1 MKTIVLLW
9 CALSLSLAGCA
20 AHGPVRP
27 SVSPAAPPP
36 MAPPETP
43 TTAGSLWTNR
53 QGSLFGDIKAGNVG
67 DIITVAI
74 FEAASASKQASTA
87 TDRQSNMS
95 ADLSTL
101 FGLEKNIS
109 NINSTI
115 DPAALV
121 NTGFKNEFKGS
132 GSTSRREN
140 LVATLT
146 SRVVTVYANG
156 NLGIEGSKSVTVN
169 NEEQLI
175 HLSGI
180 VRPADVSPQNIVD
193 SKFVLDAQITYTG
206 KGIISDKQSQ
216 GWLVRI
222 LDAVWPF

>member
-156 NLGIEGSKSVTVN
+156 KLGIEGSKSVTVN

>member
-1 MKTIVLLW
+1 MKTIVLLL

>member
-1 MKTIVLLW
+1 MKTIVLLLSV
-9 CALSLSLAGCA
+9 LSLLLGGCA
-20 AHGPVRP
+20 AQRGASMARP
-27 SVSPAAPPP
+27 LAPPPP

-43 TTAGSLWTNR
+43 NTAGSLWTNR
-53 QGSLFGDIKAGNVG
+53 QGSLFGDIKASQVG
-67 DIITVAI
+67 DIVTVAI

-87 TDRQSNMS
+87 TDRESNMS

-115 DPAALV
+115 DPSALV

-132 GSTSRREN
+132 GSTSRKEN

-146 SRVVTVYANG
+146 SRVVTVYPNG

-180 VRPADVSPQNIVD
+180 VRPADISPQNIVD

-206 KGIISDKQSQ
+206 KGVISDKQSQ

>member
-1 MKTIVLLW
+1 MKTIVLLLSV
-9 CALSLSLAGCA
+9 LSLFLGGCA
-20 AHGPVRP
+20 AQRGASMPRP
-27 SVSPAAPPP
+27 PAPPPP

-43 TTAGSLWTNR
+43 NTAGSLWTNR
-53 QGSLFGDIKAGNVG
+53 QGSLFGDIKASQVG
-67 DIITVAI
+67 DIVTVAI

-87 TDRQSNMS
+87 TDRESNMS

-115 DPAALV
+115 DPSALV

-132 GSTSRREN
+132 GSTSRKEN

-146 SRVVTVYANG
+146 SRVVTVYPNG

-180 VRPADVSPQNIVD
+180 VRPADISPQNIVD

-206 KGIISDKQSQ
+206 KGVISDKQSQ

>member
-1 MKTIVLLW
+1 MKTFALLL
-9 CALSLSLAGCA
+9 CAASLLFGGCA
-20 AHGPVRP
+20 TSQLSRGPVEPP
-27 SVSPAAPPP
+27 SPPAVA
-36 MAPPETP
+36 APETP
-43 TTAGSLWTNR
+43 ATAGSLWTRR
-53 QGSLFGDIKAGNVG
+53 QGSLFGDVKASDVG
-67 DIITVAI
+67 DIVTVAI

-87 TDRQSNMS
+87 TDRESNMS

-109 NINSTI
+109 NINSSI
-115 DPAALV
+115 DPSALV

-132 GSTSRREN
+132 GSTSRKEN

-146 SRVVTVYANG
+146 TRVVKVYPNG
-156 NLGIEGSKSVTVN
+156 NLGIEGGKSVTVN

-175 HLSGI
+175 HLAGI
-180 VRPADVSPQNIVD
+180 VRSADISSQNIVD
-193 SKFVLDAQITYTG
+193 SKYVLDAKITYTG
-206 KGIISDKQSQ
+206 KGVVSDKQRQ

>member
-1 MKTIVLLW
+1 MKTIILLLS
-9 CALSLSLAGCA
+9 ALSLFLGGCA
-20 AHGPVRP
+20 AQRGAAMARP
-27 SVSPAAPPP
+27 PMPPPP
-36 MAPPETP
+36 MAPPEAP
-43 TTAGSLWTNR
+43 NTAGSLWTNR
-53 QGSLFGDIKAGNVG
+53 QGSLFGDIKASHVG
-67 DIITVAI
+67 DIVTVAI

-87 TDRQSNMS
+87 TDRESNMS

-132 GSTSRREN
+132 GSTSRKEN

-146 SRVVTVYANG
+146 SRVVTVYPNG

-180 VRPADVSPQNIVD
+180 VRPADISPQNIVD

-206 KGIISDKQSQ
+206 KGVISDKQSQ

>member
-1 MKTIVLLW
+1 MKTIVLLLSV
-9 CALSLSLAGCA
+9 LSLFLGGCA
-20 AHGPVRP
+20 AQRGAAMARP
-27 SVSPAAPPP
+27 PAPPPP

-43 TTAGSLWTNR
+43 NTAGSLWTSR
-53 QGSLFGDIKAGNVG
+53 QGSLFGDIKASQVG
-67 DIITVAI
+67 DIVTVAI

-87 TDRQSNMS
+87 TDRESNMS

-115 DPAALV
+115 DPSALV

-132 GSTSRREN
+132 GSTSRKEN

-146 SRVVTVYANG
+146 SRVVTVYPNG

-180 VRPADVSPQNIVD
+180 VRPADISPQNIVD

-206 KGIISDKQSQ
+206 KGVISDKQSQ

-222 LDAVWPF
+222 LDTVWPF

>member
-1 MKTIVLLW
+1 MKTIVLLL
-9 CALSLSLAGCA
+9 CVLSLLLGGCA
-20 AHGPVRP
+20 AQRGAMSRP
-27 SVSPAAPPP
+27 PAPPPP

-43 TTAGSLWTNR
+43 NTAGSLWTSR
-53 QGSLFGDIKAGNVG
+53 QGSLFGDLKASNVG
-67 DIITVAI
+67 DIVTVAI

-95 ADLSTL
+95 ADLATL

-132 GSTSRREN
+132 GSTSRKEN

-146 SRVVTVYANG
+146 SRVVSVYPNG

-180 VRPADVSPQNIVD
+180 VRPADISPQNIVD

-206 KGIISDKQSQ
+206 KGVISDKQSQ

-222 LDAVWPF
+222 LDTVWPF

>member
-1 MKTIVLLW
+1 MKTIVLLLSV
-9 CALSLSLAGCA
+9 LSLFLGGCA
-20 AHGPVRP
+20 AQRGAAMARP
-27 SVSPAAPPP
+27 PAPPPP

-43 TTAGSLWTNR
+43 NTAGSLWTSR
-53 QGSLFGDIKAGNVG
+53 QGSLFGDIKASQVG
-67 DIITVAI
+67 DIVTVAI

-87 TDRQSNMS
+87 TDRESNMS

-115 DPAALV
+115 DPSALV

-132 GSTSRREN
+132 GSTSRKEN

-146 SRVVTVYANG
+146 SRVVTVYPNG

-180 VRPADVSPQNIVD
+180 VRPADISPQNIVD

-206 KGIISDKQSQ
+206 KGVISDKQSQ

>member
-1 MKTIVLLW
+1 MKNFGLVLCLFSLL
-9 CALSLSLAGCA
+9 LSGCVQRVPQFAG
-20 AHGPVRP
+20 
-27 SVSPAAPPP
+27 PPP
-36 MAPPETP
+36 VPPAVAPPEIP
-43 TTAGSLWTNR
+43 ATAGSLWTTR
-53 QGSLFGDIKAGNVG
+53 QGSLFGDNKASNVG
-67 DIITVAI
+67 DIVTVAI

-87 TDRQSNMS
+87 TDRESNMS

-115 DPAALV
+115 DPSALV

-132 GSTSRREN
+132 GSTSRKEN

-156 NLGIEGSKSVTVN
+156 NLGIEGGKSVKVN

-180 VRPADVSPQNIVD
+180 VRPVDISSQNIVD
-193 SKFVLDAQITYTG
+193 SKYVLDARITYTG
-206 KGIISDKQSQ
+206 KGVISDKQSQ
-216 GWLVRI
+216 GWLVRA
-222 LDAVWPF
+222 LDTVWPF